1 MVPGG
6 LSEARPA
13 TPEIQEIADKVS
25 GCISEK
31 KVDPKSGFIVWH
43 YVKGVGKYE
52 NQSTR
57 KCGFVQVFGGLKTEY
72 GPIQMKPQ
80 IIPTLKE

>member
-13 TPEIQEIADKVS
+13 TPEIQEIADRVS
-25 GCISEK
+25 IRK
-31 KVDPKSGFIVWH
+31 TFAPKSQFIVWH
-43 YVKGVGKYE
+43 CVKGVGKYE

-57 KCGFVQVFGGLKTEY
+57 ECGFVQVFGRLKMEY
-72 GPIQMKPQ
+72 GPFQMKSQ